1 MIALHEQGG
10 PSTAGPTVL
19 EKTLRRLLDNPS
31 TFSYGA
37 LAFSTL
43 VVLLRGGFASA
54 LDLGLFA
61 VELGAFS
68 VWLPLWARLRARDP
82 HGRSFWTIV
91 MAFLGMLL
99 LATLV
104 ARHLVFTIVATTI
117 VPQYFTSLPLSIAA
131 LTFVPTIIAAEY
143 SHTAAVLAHP
153 TAIPWDM
160 AIVRGATVILIGIC
174 FKVLAIQI
182 EERVQLQA
190 SLSSAERR
198 TGMLEERQRLAR
210 EIHDT
215 LAQGFASILVHF
227 ERAEQID
234 PLAASPARPHLQL
247 ARSVAHEGLE
257 EARRMLAA
265 MRPEI
270 LEQRALP
277 EALGRVC
284 EEWSRRTGI
293 DAKLSV
299 TGSPAPL
306 HPDIELTVLRGTQ
319 EALTNAARHSGAH
332 TTAVTLSYMEDVV
345 VLDVQDDGRGFIPAA
360 VAGTGYGLTGM
371 RERIEKLQGTL
382 SVESLP
388 GEGTTISLSLPAV
401 PSSGGNNQSAGRIS

>member
-1 MIALHEQGG
+1 MIAVHEQRES
-10 PSTAGPTVL
+10 STAARIL
-19 EKTLRRLLDNPS
+19 EQALRRLLENPS
-31 TFSYGA
+31 AFSYGA
-37 LAFSTL
+37 LAI
-43 VVLLRGGFASA
+43 SA
-54 LDLGLFA
+54 LIVLPRGFDSVQDFGLFV
-61 VELGAFS
+61 VEVAAYAA
-68 VWLPLWARLRARDP
+68 WLPLWARRRAQDP
-82 HGRSFWTIV
+82 TGRSAWTV
-91 MAFLGMLL
+91 GMAFLGNLL
-99 LATLV
+99 LATLA
-104 ARHLVFTIVATTI
+104 ARHLGFTLVATTI
-117 VPQYFTSLPLSIAA
+117 LPQYFTTLALPVAA
-131 LTFVPTIIAAEY
+131 LSFVPMFIASEY
-143 SHTAAVLAHP
+143 SHTAAVLANP
-153 TAIPWDM
+153 SSIPWDM
-160 AIVRGATVILIGIC
+160 ALIRGAAVILIGIC
-174 FKVLAIQI
+174 FKVLAMQI
-182 EERVQLQA
+182 EERVRLQR
-190 SLSSAERR
+190 SLSSAERKA
-198 TGMLEERQRLAR
+198 GMLEERQRLAR

-332 TTAVTLSYMEDVV
+332 TTGLPEQPLLPAASNAYRFVGV
-345 VLDVQDDGRGFIPAA
+345 VLPTA
-360 VAGTGYGLTGM
+360 
-371 RERIEKLQGTL
+371 
-382 SVESLP
+382 
-388 GEGTTISLSLPAV
+388 
-401 PSSGGNNQSAGRIS
+401 